1 MAKIIRGPQDASIK
15 ALKKALDTYENRFPG
30 ASASLYR
37 QNPGAVRIRIVD
49 DRFAGW
55 NRARRHDEVWEVL
68 TDLVGEDAMSEVST
82 LLLFPKSELRSSL
95 ANMEFERPLPARR

>member
-1 MAKIIRGPQDASIK
+1 MAKVIRGAQDVAIK
-15 ALKKALDTYENRFPG
+15 ALKKALETYENRFPG

-37 QNPGAVRIRIVD
+37 QNPGAIRIRIVD

-55 NRARRHDEVWEVL
+55 SRARRHDEVWEL
-68 TDLVGEDAMSEVST
+68 LSELVGEDAMSEVST

-95 ANMEFERPLPARR
+95 ANMDFERPLPARR